1 MRPFGSHKVY
11 LSIPLLS
18 TREEILPKMQDS
30 DTYLLS
36 SQLEIKY
43 DVNSTAE
50 KDPGIPFNLVVC
62 DGACSTGKST
72 PLWLFI
78 WVRIFSAPECIS

>member
-1 MRPFGSHKVY
+1 
-11 LSIPLLS
+11 
-18 TREEILPKMQDS
+18 MQDS

-50 KDPGIPFNLVVC
+50 KEPGIPFNLVVC
-62 DGACSTGKST
+62 RRMLHGKVDATLAVHLGPNLLGAGVHFLKS
-72 PLWLFI
+72 
-78 WVRIFSAPECIS
+78 E